1 MQRHASWMR
10 ARSEVAYSAAVA
22 SLEQRWWQPKLF
34 QWRGPSKRKTSNK
47 AGRLSWRI
55 WALVT

>member
-1 MQRHASWMR
+1 MH

-34 QWRGPSKRKTSNK
+34 QRRGPSKRKTSNK

-55 WALVT
+55 WADRSEV